1 MSDDYIKRKD
11 ALDRII
17 TYGKAHKYD
26 DNPCIVFACENLE
39 RQMNAIPAAD
49 VVERTRWIPVTE
61 RMPAMYHPVLTF
73 DGEFHA
79 IEMRVPYILD
89 DDGNQIK
96 SDWWVEADNDIN
108 AEYYRGLRDGAAT
121 HWMPLPEPPKE
132 GE

>member
-1 MSDDYIKRKD
+1 MSDYIKRED
-11 ALDRII
+11 AV
-17 TYGKAHKYD
+17 KALRTIKNCVKLFED
-26 DNPCIVFACENLE
+26 GIEDVAVTLNDLA
-39 RQMNAIPAAD
+39 QSAD